1 MSSVQ
6 RDGGSILNM
15 NSLRFA
21 FRLRGRRAGCSALR
35 CVTVTPMGEFCG
47 ADSASVQRGE
57 RLVPTL
63 QLSLLLLSAVIV
75 VAIGS
80 SRFRVQLRNPPG
92 QIRVSIH
99 AT

>member
-63 QLSLLLLSAVIV
+63 QLSLLLSAVIV